1 LHRTMTSKPKHKI
14 KGVLFDFDG
23 TLTYPGAIDYSAIK
37 RELQCPPDM
46 PILEFLET
54 LPPDKQAP
62 LTAILEAKEEAA
74 AQASLP
80 NIGAEKCLSALKKR
94 GIPIGI
100 ITRNSMQSVR
110 VALEKFKEI
119 NLEDFPAVITREQ
132 ALPKPNPDGVYQAA
146 RRMGISTSQLLVVGD
161 FRFDVM
167 AGHAAGAQTALLK
180 NSDRSVMIK
189 GDPDPDFTVNHLEE
203 ILNLIDAFP
212 SKDNHP

>member
-1 LHRTMTSKPKHKI
+1 MNRNMTSKPKHKI
-14 KGVLFDFDG
+14 KAVLFDFDG
-23 TLTYPGAIDYSAIK
+23 TLTYPGAIDYPAIK

-54 LPPDKQAP
+54 LSPDKQAP
-62 LTAILEAKEEAA
+62 LTAILEAEEETA

-80 NIGAEKCLSALKKR
+80 NIGAEKCLSTLKKR

-110 VALEKFKEI
+110 VALEKFQGI
-119 NLEDFPAVITREQ
+119 TLEDFPAVITREQ
-132 ALPKPNPDGVYQAA
+132 ALPKPSPDGVFQAA
-146 RRMGISTSQLLVVGD
+146 KRMGISTSELLVVGD

-167 AGHAAGAQTALLK
+167 AGNAAGAHTVLLK

-203 ILNLIDAFP
+203 ILDVIDAFT
-212 SKDNHP
+212 SNDNHP